1 MTHWDDAL
9 LGAAAVVVAL
19 GIIAGALYKTY
30 RLAQRIEGAIG
41 VDSDGHT
48 LADNVRAATTA
59 LTGLDTRVASLE
71 RALNPPD
78 DTPLTKRVDQLETD
92 VVDIQTHVDQV
103 GTKVDTLT
111 DLLRG
116 DITDRRRRT

>member
-1 MTHWDDAL
+1 MNGWDDAVL
-9 LGAAAVVVAL
+9 AIAALIVAL
-19 GIIAGALYKTY
+19 TIIAGALYKTY

-41 VDSDGHT
+41 VDADGHT

-59 LTGLDTRVASLE
+59 LTGLDSRVASLE

-92 VVDIQTHVDQV
+92 VVDIQTHVDTV

-111 DLLRG
+111 DLLRE
-116 DITDRRRRT
+116 DLTDRRRHP